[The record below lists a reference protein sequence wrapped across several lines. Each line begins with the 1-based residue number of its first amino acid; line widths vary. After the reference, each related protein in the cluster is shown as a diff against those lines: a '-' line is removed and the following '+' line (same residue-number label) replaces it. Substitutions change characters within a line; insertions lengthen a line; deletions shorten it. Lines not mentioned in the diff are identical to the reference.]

1 MIRTR
6 WRFHGMI
13 SYVISSDC
21 AWNADHGPNAATFYC
36 GELVVSGGTRQDF
49 VPSPHQLV
57 LELLIK
63 YFL

>member
-1 MIRTR
+1 
-6 WRFHGMI
+6 MI

-21 AWNADHGPNAATFYC
+21 PWNEDHGPDAANFYRV
-36 GELVVSGGTRQDF
+36 ELVVSGGTRQDF

-57 LELLIK
+57 LELLIT